1 MTQTVKR
8 LLHPGC
14 GGEPLPFWLEGYEE
28 TRLDIDAQWMPDIL
42 ADIMDM
48 GNIGQ
53 FDLIY
58 TCHTLEHV
66 YPHEVKVVLSEFKR
80 VLKDG
85 CAAIIFVPDLE
96 DVKANHDILY
106 ETAFGPICGLDLIYG
121 SAWLIENV
129 SKYMSHH
136 TGFIKETL
144 EAALNEAGFSKV
156 EVKRVGDH
164 NLMGVAIK

>member
-1 MTQTVKR
+1 MTQPVKR

-48 GNIGQ
+48 GNIGE

-66 YPHEVKVVLSEFKR
+66 YPHEVKQVLSEFKR
-80 VLKDG
+80 V
-85 CAAIIFVPDLE
+85 
-96 DVKANHDILY
+96 
-106 ETAFGPICGLDLIYG
+106 IYG

-144 EAALNEAGFSKV
+144 EAALNEAGFSTV